1 MKLVRY
7 GPAGKEKP
15 GLIDADGKLRDLS
28 RKVKDID
35 AAALAPA
42 KLKELAKLD
51 PKKLPLVKGRP
62 RLGACVADVVQVRRD
77 RPQLHRPREGDRLA
91 DPRAS
96 GRLLQVDDVHR
107 RPERQRDDPEGLDA
121 DSTGKS
127 SSAS

>member
-28 RKVKDID
+28 KKVKDID
-35 AAALAPA
+35 AASLAPA
-42 KLKELAKLD
+42 ELAKLTKLD

-62 RLGACVADVVQVRRD
+62 RLGAVRRDAVEVRRD
-77 RPQLHRPREGDRLA
+77 RPQLQRPRQGIRQS

-96 GRLLQVDDVHR
+96 RRVLQVA
-107 RPERQRDDPEGLDA
+107 RPA
-121 DSTGKS
+121 
-127 SSAS
+127 SSAPTTT

>member
-42 KLKELAKLD
+42 SLKTLAKLD
-51 PKKLPLVKGRP
+51 TKKLPLVKGKP
-62 RLGACVADVVQVRRD
+62 RLGPCVAHAVQVRRH
-77 RPQLHRPREGDRLA
+77 RPQLHRPREGNRLA
-91 DPRAS
+91 DPRAP
-96 GRLLQVDDVHR
+96 GRVLQGDELHQSVR
-107 RPERQRDDPEGLDA
+107 
-121 DSTGKS
+121 TTT
-127 SSAS
+127 

>member
-35 AAALAPA
+35 GATLAPA
-42 KLKELAKLD
+42 ELAKLKKLD

-62 RLGACVADVVQVRRD
+62 RLGPCVADAVEVRRD
-77 RPQLHRPREGDRLA
+77 RPQLQRSREGDRLA

-96 GRLLQVDDVHR
+96 GRVLQGR
-107 RPERQRDDPEGLDA
+107 RRA
-121 DSTGKS
+121 
-127 SSAS
+127 SSAPTTT